1 MVNEINIQDL
11 RKAEKEKT
19 LFFHLTSI
27 LGNRNIT
34 CLERF
39 LYMAHDAKYWMRIIS
54 IIYRYRVGTM
64 IISLYRWKGDVLESW
79 VN

>member
-1 MVNEINIQDL
+1 MVSEINIQDL
-11 RKAEKEKT
+11 RKVKKEKT

-27 LGNRNIT
+27 LGNRNIP

-39 LYMAHDAKYWMRIIS
+39 VYMAHHAKCWMRIIS

-64 IISLYRWKGDVLESW
+64 IISLYR
-79 VN
+79 